1 MTWYVMY
8 QWKKSESI
16 YNFMLKEKRLTR
28 LCVGIIGKEIFILML
43 LFKHLIYFNLYVALG
58 ISMTS
63 WYVSYSQNF
72 QLKISQRKLCHT
84 FLLYAIWFWTYPL
97 SKMSIV
103 MAWRGAAKHSVM
115 AAASFLPVAGQ
126 HRLSTRIA
134 YCYYCILG
142 LFPGWLGVEVPEG

>member
-16 YNFMLKEKRLTR
+16 YNFMLKEKRLGG
-28 LCVGIIGKEIFILML
+28 LCAGIIGKEIFFPML
-43 LFKHLIYFNLYVALG
+43 LFKHLFLPKCGIGDLHDPLICVLFAKLSTQNLPKESVPYLPPICLG
-58 ISMTS
+58 
-63 WYVSYSQNF
+63 
-72 QLKISQRKLCHT
+72 
-84 FLLYAIWFWTYPL
+84 FWTYPL

-142 LFPGWLGVEVPEG
+142 LFPCWLGVEVPEG